1 MNDASHMNIAD
12 FLSQTADTRP
22 HGVAAISMQR
32 AVSFELLEHTVWQI
46 AMDMYEQGIRP
57 GDCVGLIFQ
66 RQLNYL
72 AVSLA
77 AIRIGAI
84 QIGISTNTTAHA
96 LKELSARASIKAFFT
111 DIPSFKSPKLPTH
124 RYRLEDFQ
132 DKTKPITREIRHV
145 DINAPYL
152 LISGSGTTGNPK
164 IISVSTAA
172 YLDIKPR
179 DEATRPMLPGERQF
193 SPSAISFYTAHRR
206 CLNGI
211 AAGAT
216 SVFRDD
222 NTPTLTICDFFA
234 VDHLS
239 LVPLFADAMLTMV
252 PANSKAYRLPDLKS
266 ALIGGSPVSEELR
279 HQFREKISPNLTV
292 VYGANEYGE
301 TTAAP
306 PEMQDKHPGCVG
318 APCPGVVL
326 EIVNE
331 AGEKLPPNEV
341 GLVRIKTGTVF
352 TGYLGDP
359 EATARALRD
368 GWYYPGDLGLLT
380 EDNVLVFQGRADD
393 MMIYNGINIYP
404 REIEL
409 VLESHP
415 AVVEAAAFPIPS
427 PVNHHLPVAAV
438 ALRHN
443 ASEAE
448 LIEYSQTRI
457 GAHAPHRILIVDAL
471 PRNAAGKILKRE
483 LASFFRG

>member
-1 MNDASHMNIAD
+1 MNIAD
-12 FLSQTADTRP
+12 FLSQTAKARP
-22 HGVAAISMQR
+22 YGVAAVSAQR
-32 AVSFELLEHTVWQI
+32 VASFEVLEHAVWQI
-46 AMDMYEQGIRP
+46 AMDMHQHGIRP

-66 RQLNYL
+66 QQLNYL

-84 QIGISTNTTAHA
+84 QIGISINTTAHS
-96 LKELSARASIKAFFT
+96 LQDLARRTGIKVFLT
-111 DIPSFKSPKLPTH
+111 DIPSFNSPKLPTH
-124 RYRLEDFQ
+124 RYRLAEYQ
-132 DKTKPITREIRHV
+132 EKTRPLMHEIRHV

-152 LISGSGTTGNPK
+152 LIAGSGTTGNPK
-164 IISVSTAA
+164 IIPVSTAA

-222 NTPTLTICDFFA
+222 ATPIFAICDFFA

-239 LVPLFADAMLTMV
+239 LVPLFADSMLSML
-252 PANSKAYRLPDLKS
+252 PPNNKALRLPDLKS

-279 HQFREKISPNLTV
+279 QQFRNRISPNLSV

-306 PEMQDKHPGCVG
+306 PEMQDRHPGCVG
-318 APCPGVVL
+318 APCPGVIL

-331 AGEKLPPNEV
+331 ADEKLPPDEI
-341 GLVRIKTGTVF
+341 GHVRIKTGNVF

-359 EATARALRD
+359 DATSRALRD

-380 EDNVLVFQGRADD
+380 NDNVLVFQGRSDD

-415 AVVEAAAFPIPS
+415 AVIEAAAFPIPS
-427 PVNHHLPVAAV
+427 PINHHLPVAAV
-438 ALRHN
+438 ALRH
-443 ASEAE
+443 EATEIE
-448 LIEYSQTRI
+448 LIDYSQARI

-483 LASFFRG
+483 LAGTFRV

>member
-1 MNDASHMNIAD
+1 MNIAD
-12 FLSQTADTRP
+12 FLSQTAQARP
-22 HGVAAISMQR
+22 HGVAAISAQR
-32 AVSFELLEHTVWQI
+32 SVSFELLEHTVWQI
-46 AMDMYEQGIRP
+46 AMDLHEQGIRP

-66 RQLNYL
+66 HQLNYL

-77 AIRIGAI
+77 AIRLGAV
-84 QIGISTNTTAHA
+84 QIGISVNTTAHTLQDLA
-96 LKELSARASIKAFFT
+96 TRTGLKAFLT
-111 DIPSFKSPKLPTH
+111 DISGFKSPKLPTY
-124 RYRLEDFQ
+124 RYRLADYQE
-132 DKTKPITREIRHV
+132 KAKPVMREIRHV
-145 DINAPYL
+145 DVNAPYL

-179 DEATRPMLPGERQF
+179 DEATRPMRPGERQF

-222 NTPTLTICDFFA
+222 STPIFAICDFYA

-239 LVPLFADAMLTMV
+239 LVPLFADSMLNMV
-252 PANSKAYRLPDLKS
+252 PANSKALRLPDLKS

-326 EIVNE
+326 EIVDE
-331 AGEKLPPNEV
+331 AGKKLQPNEV
-341 GLVRIKTGTVF
+341 GHVRIRTGSVF
-352 TGYLGDP
+352 SGYLGDP

-380 EDNVLVFQGRADD
+380 PDNVLVFQGRSDD

-427 PVNHHLPVAAV
+427 TINHHLPAAAV

-443 ASEAE
+443 ASQTE
-448 LIEYSQTRI
+448 LIEYCQARI

-483 LASFFRG
+483 LANIARG